1 MAQVSLKYLLL
12 LSLFIGL
19 QGCQVTQ
26 QETEQQRAR
35 PEIFSHYEPDLTT
48 QQAPS
53 EFVDSTAV
61 EPRPIAAPIAVN
73 NIPLAKPRGARL
85 C

>member
-35 PEIFSHYEPDLTT
+35 PEIFSHT
-48 QQAPS
+48 S
-53 EFVDSTAV
+53 
-61 EPRPIAAPIAVN
+61 PI
-73 NIPLAKPRGARL
+73 
-85 C
+85 